1 MEDGILL
8 CSICGN
14 PVEDKYGNNAY
25 PVNEGRCCN
34 GCNEVY
40 VIPARIRIMT
50 GVSTKEQEYIKPACG
65 LDQQDEYLA
74 RVSDTSIW

>member
-1 MEDGILL
+1 MEDGVLL

-34 GCNEVY
+34 GCNEVH
-40 VIPARIRIMT
+40 VIKARMRIMI
-50 GVSTKEQEYIKPACG
+50 GVSTKEQEYIEPACS
-65 LDQQDEYLA
+65 LDQQDQYLA
-74 RVSDTSIW
+74 SL

>member
-1 MEDGILL
+1 MEDGMLI

-14 PVEDKYGNNAY
+14 PTEDRLGNNAY

-40 VIPARIRIMT
+40 VIPARMRIMT
-50 GVSTKEQEYIKPACG
+50 GVSTKEQEYQEPACD
-65 LDQQDEYLA
+65 LRQQEKFLEELN
-74 RVSDTSIW
+74 